1 MKQVDYIIVGMGIA
15 GLSVAESLRKRG
27 LSFMAFDPGLE
38 SSTKVAGGVVN
49 PIVIKRL
56 NPAWRAGEF
65 LAKARVFYQ
74 ELNRELGAEMAAE
87 VPVRRPFSSVEEQ
100 NQWLVGTDRRDL
112 RAFLDPVVR
121 DMDIKGVSA
130 PYGVGTVKDTLR
142 VDTSLLYRAYLD
154 HLFKRGILLK
164 EGFNYDDVRLE
175 GEGIKYHSIKAKR
188 LLFCEG
194 VKAGSNPFFPTSALL
209 PKKGEYLTI
218 EAPGLELHSVIKGHF
233 FLIPLGDDRFKVG
246 ATFAHGDDSPVIT
259 EKGRHQMVTK
269 LRELLQVDF
278 KVIDQ
283 EFGFRPTVSDRRP
296 LVGRHPSHEELAFL
310 NGLGTRGLLMAPLL
324 AQWLIAH
331 LEDSMPLPRV
341 VDIRRKF

>member
-1 MKQVDYIIVGMGIA
+1 MKQFDYIIVGMGIA

-27 LSFMAFDPGLE
+27 LSFIAFDPGLE

-65 LAKARVFYQ
+65 LAKAREFYQ
-74 ELNRELGAEMAAE
+74 ELNHELGAEMAAE

-142 VDTSLLYRAYLD
+142 IDTSLLYPTFQEYLRQQD
-154 HLFKRGILLK
+154 KLLQDAFHY
-164 EGFNYDDVRLE
+164 EDVSLGDQVVE
-175 GEGIKYHSIKAKR
+175 YHSITARR
-188 LLFCEG
+188 LVFCEG
-194 VKAGSNPFFPTSALL
+194 VKAGSNPFFPTQALL

-218 EAPGLELHSVIKGHF
+218 EAPGLEVDSVIKGHF
-233 FLIPLGDDRFKVG
+233 FLIPLGDHRYKVG

-296 LVGRHPSHEELAFL
+296 LVGRHPSHEQLAFL

-331 LEDSMPLPRV
+331 LEDNTSLPQD
-341 VDIRRKF
+341 VDISRKF

>member
-15 GLSVAESLRKRG
+15 GLSVAESLRKRD

-56 NPAWRAGEF
+56 NPAWRAREF
-65 LAKARVFYQ
+65 LTNARVFYQ
-74 ELNRELGAEMAAE
+74 ELNRELGAEVAAE

-112 RAFLDPVVR
+112 RAFLDPLVR
-121 DMDIKGVSA
+121 DMDIKGVCA

-142 VDTSLLYRAYLD
+142 VDTSLLYRTYHD

-164 EGFNYDDVRLE
+164 EGFNYDDVSLE
-175 GEGIKYHSIKAKR
+175 GEGIEYHSIKAKR

-194 VKAGSNPFFPTSALL
+194 VKAGSNPFLPTSALL

-233 FLIPLGDDRFKVG
+233 FLIPLGDHRFKVG

-296 LVGRHPSHEELAFL
+296 LVGRHPSHEQLAFL

-331 LEDSMPLPRV
+331 LEDSMHLPQA
-341 VDIRRKF
+341 VDISRKF